1 MKSTKEIKRYP
12 NGEQY
17 IEFTDE
23 EMQAVGWN
31 PGDTIVWKDNE
42 DGSYTLSKKKDTEW
56 VLVEVIQQ
64 YRMRYCVEVPTG
76 KDEWALDTV
85 SMQEAKEFSQ
95 KDLGEVIVSHRVVSE
110 EEALALCREDNDYVS
125 SWDDDKLKKSFFHA
139 EGDVA
144 DWK

>member
-1 MKSTKEIKRYP
+1 
-12 NGEQY
+12 
-17 IEFTDE
+17 
-23 EMQAVGWN
+23 
-31 PGDTIVWKDNE
+31 
-42 DGSYTLSKKKDTEW
+42 
-56 VLVEVIQQ
+56 
-64 YRMRYCVEVPTG
+64 
-76 KDEWALDTV
+76 
-85 SMQEAKEFSQ
+85 MQEAKEFSQ